1 MRMILWI
8 QNDQLLRYLSR
19 EDIPGGGEGKSGF
32 KYEHSSL
39 MSDLV
44 AWPSLNLNTSS
55 GVTKTASSVALQAYL
70 QVVYITED
78 ANDFPYKQDM
88 VSPAPSSAFHL

>member
-1 MRMILWI
+1 MINFFAI
-8 QNDQLLRYLSR
+8 SR
-19 EDIPGGGEGKSGF
+19 ERIFWGAEVKSDF

-70 QVVYITED
+70 QIVYITED